1 MVRVGLIGFGMAGQ
15 AFHAPVIRGVPGME
29 LACILERK
37 GTRAREKYPEV
48 RVARTIEEL
57 LAEKEIQLC
66 VIATPNDSHYELARA
81 CLLAGRDVVVDKPF
95 APTLAESEEL
105 VRLAAERGR
114 LITVYQDR
122 RWDGDFG
129 TVKKI
134 VQSGRLGTIV
144 EYECRFDRFRPEPKA
159 NAWRERAGQPG
170 AGVLFDLGP
179 HVIDQ
184 ALVLFGEPRAI
195 TASAFCERETS
206 RVDDSFDVCLEYPA
220 LRAMGRARIIAFAPG
235 PHFLLHGTKGS
246 FVKYGMDPQEARLRG
261 ENFPQGTDW
270 GADWGEEAEALWGT
284 LSMVGEPSVKIKT
297 ERGDYRGFYANV
309 RDAIEKKAAL
319 DVTPEQALRTMRA
332 VMLAHKS
339 SRERCRRAGSV
350 ICKLSGS
357 GPFSDLQDRDN
368 QGSIFLRPNLQS
380 AAQHQF

>member
-1 MVRVGLIGFGMAGQ
+1 MVRVGLIGFGLAGQ

-29 LACILERK
+29 LACILERRGK
-37 GTRAREKYPEV
+37 RAREKYPEV
-48 RVARTIEEL
+48 RVARTLDEL
-57 LAEKEIQLC
+57 LADKEIQLC
-66 VIATPNDSHYELARA
+66 VVATPNDSHFEYARA

-95 APTLAESEEL
+95 APTLAESEKL

-134 VQSGRLGTIV
+134 VASGKLGTVV
-144 EYECRFDRFRPEPKA
+144 EYECRFDRFRLEPKA
-159 NAWRERAGQPG
+159 NAWRERADQPG

-195 TASAFCERETS
+195 TASAFCQRETS
-206 RVDDSFDVCLEYPA
+206 QVDDAFDVCMEYTNSGSG
-220 LRAMGRARIIAFAPG
+220 LRAMGRARIIAYAPG
-235 PHFLLHGTKGS
+235 PHFLIHGTKGS
-246 FVKYGMDPQEARLRG
+246 FVKYGMDPQEARLRA
-261 ENFPQGTDW
+261 ENCPDGLDW
-270 GADWGEEAEALWGT
+270 GADWGVEAEELWGT
-284 LSMVGEPSVKIKT
+284 LSLVGEPSVKVKT

-309 RDAIEKKAAL
+309 REAIEKKATL

-339 SRERCRRAGSV
+339 SRERRTVEWGEAV
-350 ICKLSGS
+350 E
-357 GPFSDLQDRDN
+357 
-368 QGSIFLRPNLQS
+368 
-380 AAQHQF
+380 

>member
-1 MVRVGLIGFGMAGQ
+1 MVRVGLIGFGLAGQ
-15 AFHAPVIRGVPGME
+15 AFHAPVIRGVRGME
-29 LACILERK
+29 LACILERR

-48 RVARTIEEL
+48 RVARTLDEL
-57 LAEKEIQLC
+57 LADKEIQLC
-66 VIATPNDSHYELARA
+66 VIATPNDSHFDLTRD
-81 CLLAGRDVVVDKPF
+81 CLMAGRDVVVDKPF
-95 APTLAESEEL
+95 APTLRESEEL
-105 VRLAAERGR
+105 VRLAADRGR

-134 VQSGRLGTIV
+134 VASEKLGTVV
-144 EYECRFDRFRPEPKA
+144 EYECRYDRFRLEPKA
-159 NAWRERAGQPG
+159 NAWRESADQPG

-184 ALVLFGEPRAI
+184 ALVLFGVPRAI
-195 TASAFCERETS
+195 RASAFCERETS
-206 RVDDSFDVCLEYPA
+206 RVDDSFDVCLEYPT

-235 PHFLLHGTKGS
+235 PHFLIHGTKGS

-261 ENFPQGTDW
+261 EDFPQGLDW
-270 GADWGEEAEALWGT
+270 GADWGVEDEQCWGT
-284 LSMVGEPSVKIKT
+284 LSLVGEPSVRVKT

-309 RDAIEKKAAL
+309 RDAIEKQATL

-339 SRERCRRAGSV
+339 SRERRTVEWGEAV
-350 ICKLSGS
+350 E
-357 GPFSDLQDRDN
+357 
-368 QGSIFLRPNLQS
+368 
-380 AAQHQF
+380 